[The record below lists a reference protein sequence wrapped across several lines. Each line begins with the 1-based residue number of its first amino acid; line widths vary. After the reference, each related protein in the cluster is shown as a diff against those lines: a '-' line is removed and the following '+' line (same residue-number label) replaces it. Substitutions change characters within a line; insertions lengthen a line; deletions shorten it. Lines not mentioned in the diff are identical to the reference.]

1 MSFQAPQI
9 EEERKVVDAIVKAR
23 QAAEESERKRLEEI
37 ERLTK
42 QLQEAEG
49 IENVGSQQIVEQKEI
64 RIAYWFGVRIEV
76 VY

>member
-76 VY
+76 AF